1 MYDVGGVMLCLTCF
15 TRWQQANAANQRAE
29 NERLNQLMAHQ
40 NYLSEMMAWIAGVPD
55 TSPKF
60 RIPQPIL
67 ANISQGQT
75 LNYINIDRS
84 VIGMLNTGSIEDV
97 QRIDVNVKSLVD
109 SGNTE
114 FAKILKSMTEA
125 IASNGELSDP
135 GRSDLLEQLNL
146 ISGQA
151 ALPEQQRKIGLIKP
165 VLSGLASSL
174 SAVGSLAKLWQL
186 FGDSICTYFGV
197 DNPLKS

>member
-1 MYDVGGVMLCLTCF
+1 
-15 TRWQQANAANQRAE
+15 
-29 NERLNQLMAHQ
+29 
-40 NYLSEMMAWIAGVPD
+40 
-55 TSPKF
+55 
-60 RIPQPIL
+60 L